1 MNLCLLVTQYEPA
14 GAQKIAIGQANYL
27 HRRGHR
33 VMLCFFYDKTGQLPA
48 LQKKLPFPVINLEG
62 KQEGQSRLENGLRA
76 GRALWRLFW
85 LLRQHQVNAIET
97 LTHYSNVLGIPIAWL
112 AGVPARVASQR
123 NSLPDFPPWF
133 HRLDSWLVNSRLVT
147 KMVAV
152 SAETRRFCLEVEG
165 MRPEKVVVIGN
176 GIDPAGYA
184 PPDNQHIRR
193 LQATFNLPPW
203 ANVIT
208 TIARLHPQKGHT
220 FLIKAAPTILE
231 EYPETIFLLVGDG
244 PLRQALTCQIKEA
257 ELTHA
262 FRLVGWQEDI
272 TAILSLSDMLVLPS
286 LYEGMPNVVL
296 EAMSG
301 RVAVVATAV
310 DGTSDVVADGQTGL
324 LLPPGNVPALANA
337 IKQLLADPGRRRA
350 MGAAGYQRV
359 LDHFSEQVMYQQY
372 EQLLSEAYGQGK

>member
-1 MNLCLLVTQYEPA
+1 MNVCLLVTQYEPA

-27 HRRGHR
+27 HQRGHR
-33 VMLCFFYDKTGQLPA
+33 VMVCFFYDKTGQLPA
-48 LQKKLPFPVINLEG
+48 LQKKYPFPIINLEG
-62 KQEGQSRLENGLRA
+62 KQEGQSRLKNGLRA

-85 LLRQHQVNAIET
+85 LLGQHQVNAMET
-97 LTHYSNVLGIPIAWL
+97 LTHYSNLLGIPLAWL
-112 AGVPARVASQR
+112 AGVPVRVASQH
-123 NSLPDFPPWF
+123 NSLPDFPRWF
-133 HRLDSWLVNSRLVT
+133 HRLDSWLVNSRLMT

-165 MRPEKVVVIGN
+165 MRPEKVVVIQN

-184 PPDNQHIRR
+184 PPHNQQVSR
-193 LQATFNLPPW
+193 LQNSFNLPPW
-203 ANVIT
+203 AKVIT

-220 FLIKAAPTILE
+220 FLIEAAPAILK
-231 EYPETIFLLVGDG
+231 EYPEAIFLFVGDG
-244 PLRQALTCQIKEA
+244 PLGQSLAEQIEQAGLS
-257 ELTHA
+257 HA
-262 FRLVGWQEDI
+262 FRLVGWQEQI
-272 TAILSLSDMLVLPS
+272 GAILALSEMLVLPS
-286 LYEGMPNVVL
+286 RYEGLPLVVL

-310 DGTSDVVADGQTGL
+310 DGTSEVIVDGQTGL
-324 LLPPGNVPALANA
+324 LVPPGDAPALATA

-372 EQLLSEAYGQGK
+372 EQLLSKAYEQSQ

>member
-27 HRRGHR
+27 HQQGHR
-33 VMLCFFYDKTGQLPA
+33 VMLCFFYDKTGQLPT

-62 KQEGQSRLENGLRA
+62 KYTGQSRLKNGLTA

-85 LLRQHQVNAIET
+85 LLRQNQVNAIET

-112 AGVPARVASQR
+112 ANVPVRVASQR
-123 NSLPDFPPWF
+123 NSLPDFPSWF

-165 MRPEKVVVIGN
+165 MKPEKVMVISN

-184 PPDNQHIRR
+184 PPENQQVSR

-203 ANVIT
+203 ANVVT

-220 FLIKAAPTILE
+220 FLIQAAPAILE
-231 EYPETIFLLVGDG
+231 ENPQTIFLLVGDG
-244 PLRQALTCQIKEA
+244 PLRQSLGQQIEQAGLTQS
-257 ELTHA
+257 
-262 FRLVGWQEDI
+262 FRLVGWQEEI
-272 TAILSLSDMLVLPS
+272 AAILSLSDLLVLPS
-286 LYEGMPNVVL
+286 LYEGMANVVL

-301 RVAVVATAV
+301 RVAVVATDV
-310 DGTSDVVADGQTGL
+310 DGTSEMVADGQTGL
-324 LLPPGNVPALANA
+324 LVPPGNVPALAGA
-337 IKQLLADPGRRRA
+337 VKQLLADPGRRRA

-359 LDHFSEQVMYQQY
+359 VDCFSEQTMYRQY
-372 EQLLSEAYGQGK
+372 EQLLNEAYGQSQ